1 MADDRHS
8 PGSSAAEPYFEP
20 IGDSRGV
27 PGQGVDGAG
36 VAWEDDGGEPPAGPG
51 FRAVARAGVEDFR
64 GGVRSLPFWAAA
76 AGTACATWAVV
87 GVMVWLVGVIEEDP
101 AGWVG
106 GGQFTAALAS
116 LLLPTAAALL
126 GMQWGLGGVRRIGG
140 REEQAAAALPALIAA
155 ALRGMVF
162 AVLVLAGLS
171 LHAAVA
177 GVPGGVALYAAGIS
191 AVEGALFG
199 AMGAALGA
207 LVRQPA
213 IAAAAGWLVALL
225 LVVGTVAAAMFL
237 VPVVRSEEPVTVA
250 LNVERATDG
259 TPVAYTCSRV
269 PAGSAEVYRTE
280 RIMWLPAA
288 SPAVV
293 LVMLVG
299 DSGGGQQLFGWLAT
313 ELQRA
318 ADGTQVPCVNGEPR
332 SGDAAHVPL
341 PAVGLLL
348 QAALAGALLA
358 GAHAAESRRRT
369 ST

>member
-1 MADDRHS
+1 M
-8 PGSSAAEPYFEP
+8 
-20 IGDSRGV
+20 
-27 PGQGVDGAG
+27 PGQGTEGA
-36 VAWEDDGGEPPAGPG
+36 AFACEDDGGEPPAGPG

-64 GGVRSLPFWAAA
+64 AGLRTLPFWAAA
-76 AGTACATWAVV
+76 AGTACATWAVA
-87 GVMVWLVGVIEEDP
+87 GIMVWLVGVTEGDP

-116 LLLPTAAALL
+116 MLLPVAAALL

-140 REEQAAAALPALIAA
+140 RGEQAAAAFPAMIAA
-155 ALRGMVF
+155 ALRGLVF
-162 AVLVLAGLS
+162 SLLVLAGLS

-177 GVPGGVALYAAGIS
+177 GVPGGVALYAAGVA

-199 AMGAALGA
+199 GMGAGLGV

-225 LVVGTVAAAMFL
+225 LVVGAVAAAMSL

-299 DSGGGQQLFGWLAT
+299 DSGGGQQLHGWLAT

-332 SGDAAHVPL
+332 SRDAAHVPL

-348 QAALAGALLA
+348 QAALAGSLLA

-369 ST
+369 SS